1 MSPPSDDAAA
11 RQRRIATC
19 LVATALGLAAVV
31 FDPIPALRG
40 PAPYPPE
47 WRWLRRDAPVEGP
60 LAPALATIALLV
72 LLLRASD
79 SGWARKHARAAAAL
93 LVAAAVVLAFVF
105 QLALLELEPA
115 GAFASIVGQTVYRTA
130 TSYYTVAV
138 SEDARDPLELVRRY
152 DELLPAFLKSA
163 KHASTHPP
171 GPVLLFRGLLAAFD
185 ASPRATRRLLAVT
198 GLEEP
203 NPPRPRSPHALA
215 ARATA
220 LAGGLLIALLG
231 AATAWPIAALARHA
245 GSPPLAA
252 ARLAALWAVVPG
264 PALMTPMLDQAVAFP
279 VAAATACLAAAATA
293 IEDRRARA
301 WAIAAGALGGLAL
314 WLSYGAAVFL
324 AFGGVAVLALA
335 PDARRSFRTLRSLAA
350 LAAGVAAAF
359 FFLPAVVGH
368 RPWAT
373 ARTAL
378 AIHHEVFTAPRSY
391 ALWLLFDPV
400 DLAVFLGMPLAAIG
414 ALATAQAAR
423 SATREPADRLR
434 LATAAALAVIVLAG
448 VTRGEVGRIW
458 IPLMPTLL
466 VAALARLDGPDR
478 KEATAM
484 ACGLSVLCLALALYW
499 RVPL

>member
-19 LVATALGLAAVV
+19 LVATALGVAAIV
-31 FDPIPALRG
+31 FDPVPVIRG

-47 WRWLRRDAPVEGP
+47 WQWLRRDAPAEGP
-60 LAPALATIALLV
+60 LAPALATVALLL

-79 SGWARKHARAAAAL
+79 SAWARRHARAAAAL
-93 LVAAAVVLAFVF
+93 VVVAAVVLAFVF

-138 SEDARDPLELVRRY
+138 SDDARDPLELLRRY

-185 ASPRATRRLLAVT
+185 ASPAATRRVLAVT
-198 GLEEP
+198 GLDEP
-203 NPPRPRSPHALA
+203 NPPRPRSAHALA

-245 GSPPLAA
+245 GCPPLAA
-252 ARLAALWAVVPG
+252 ARVAALWTVVPG
-264 PALMTPMLDQAVAFP
+264 PALMTPMLDQALAVP
-279 VAAATACLAAAATA
+279 VAGATACLGAAAVAT
-293 IEDRRARA
+293 EDGRARA

-314 WLSYGAAVFL
+314 WLSYGAALFL
-324 AFGGVAVLALA
+324 AFGGVAALALA
-335 PDARRSFRTLRSLAA
+335 PTERRSPRTLGA
-350 LAAGVAAAF
+350 LVFIAGGVAAAI

-368 RPWAT
+368 HPWAT

-378 AIHHEVFTAPRSY
+378 GIHHEVFTAPRSY
-391 ALWLLFDPV
+391 ALWLAFDPV
-400 DLAVFLGMPLAAIG
+400 DLAVFLGVPVAAIW
-414 ALATAQAAR
+414 AVATARAV
-423 SATREPADRLR
+423 REPPRDAIDRLR

-458 IPLMPTLL
+458 IPLMPVLL
-466 VAALARLDGPDR
+466 VAALARSDGPDR
-478 KEATAM
+478 SESAVM
-484 ACGLSVLCLALALYW
+484 ASALAVLCLALALYW
-499 RVPL
+499 RVPV